1 MECKKNHTD
10 CSDMKE
16 NMKQPPTITLKVNE
30 KNHLNSMKPAL
41 AEYLEKYLQ
50 WAEKNGEL
58 VTLSG
63 FPF

>member
-1 MECKKNHTD
+1 
-10 CSDMKE
+10 MKE